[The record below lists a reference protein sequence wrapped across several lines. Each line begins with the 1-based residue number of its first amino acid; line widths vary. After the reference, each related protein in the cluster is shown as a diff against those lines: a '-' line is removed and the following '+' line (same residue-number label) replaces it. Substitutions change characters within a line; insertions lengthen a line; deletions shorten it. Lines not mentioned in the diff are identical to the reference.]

1 MIFQQCTKLK
11 PAKSLVNKI
20 VELGMGGCGA
30 PIVPPPYPPD
40 EPEKAFFESSC
51 ELQKSN
57 GKLYKVITVKNC
69 P

>member
-20 VELGMGGCGA
+20 VELGKGGCA
-30 PIVPPPYPPD
+30 LIFPPYPSD
-40 EPEKAFFESSC
+40 EPEKAYFESSC

-57 GKLYKVITVKNC
+57 GKL
-69 P
+69 